1 MKSTQYK
8 YSGGSWQTR
17 GSKDMDGQEAD
28 LVLCFGGKEQIAQN
42 KVYDSLREKFPKAE
56 ISICSTSGEILQSAV
71 YDNSLVAAAIQ
82 FDSTEIRSVS
92 TSIADHDSSFS
103 AGQFLANELPSDGL
117 QYIMVFS
124 DGSQVNGSELVK
136 GLSTAEVLVTGGLA
150 GDGYDFE
157 STLVGLNASPEEGK
171 ILVLGFYGDKLK
183 VAHGSQGGWD
193 NFGLERKITKAEA
206 NVLYEIDGENALD
219 LYKKYLGDE
228 AKELPGAAL
237 LYPLSVII
245 PGLDKPVVRTIL
257 SVNEEEKSMVFAG
270 DVPEGS
276 SVRLMR
282 ANFDRLRIAASN
294 AAVLSAKDGL
304 PDDSFALL
312 VSCVGRKLVL
322 GPRVE
327 DEIEAVRQT
336 LGTNVPVLGFY
347 AYGEISPFNEGGD
360 CQLHNQT
367 MTITTFYE
375 LQ

>member
-1 MKSTQYK
+1 
-8 YSGGSWQTR
+8 
-17 GSKDMDGQEAD
+17 
-28 LVLCFGGKEQIAQN
+28 
-42 KVYDSLREKFPKAE
+42 
-56 ISICSTSGEILQSAV
+56 
-71 YDNSLVAAAIQ
+71 
-82 FDSTEIRSVS
+82 
-92 TSIADHDSSFS
+92 
-103 AGQFLANELPSDGL
+103 
-117 QYIMVFS
+117 
-124 DGSQVNGSELVK
+124 
-136 GLSTAEVLVTGGLA
+136 LA
-150 GDGYDFE
+150 GDGYNFE
-157 STLVGLNASPEEGK
+157 STLVGLNGPPEEGK
-171 ILVLGFYGDKLK
+171 ILVIGFYGDKLK

-193 NFGLERKITKAEA
+193 NFGLERRITKAKA

-219 LYKKYLGDE
+219 LYKKYLGEE

-237 LYPLSVII
+237 LYPISVII

-276 SVRLMR
+276 TVRLMR
-282 ANFDRLRIAASN
+282 ANFDRLRIAASD
-294 AAVLSAKDGL
+294 AASLSARNGL
-304 PDDSFALL
+304 PDDSLALL

-336 LGTNVPVLGFY
+336 LGMNVPVLGFY
-347 AYGEISPFNEGGD
+347 SYGEISPFNEGGD